1 MKSRLVFLYVFSIV
15 IIFVLAVLVLNFDVE
30 PKEANNTKND
40 DENKETKIINF
51 ESNKKIELYR
61 SKNDQIE
68 ELDLNTY
75 LLCVVASEMPFKYE
89 YEALRAQ
96 AIVARTYLFRKLN
109 EGIEPIGDVCD
120 NYAHCQAYS
129 QIEDLKPIWKKEKGY
144 TEDEIEEG
152 IEKIKKAI
160 VQTDGMVITY
170 NNELINAVFHASSPE
185 KTEDAKAIW
194 SKNDVPY
201 LKSVENVEDENYEYR
216 ESIKSVSY
224 EKFNSA
230 LLENDYIDNDVSLD
244 SFLNVKIN
252 SYTDS
257 GRVKDVSIG
266 DAIVS
271 AEDLRT
277 LFGINST
284 NFTIENNKSE
294 IIFNVLGFGHGVGM
308 SQVGADAYAK
318 QGMSAE
324 EIIHHYYTNVEI
336 INLNE

>member
-1 MKSRLVFLYVFSIV
+1 MKSRLVFLYVFSVV
-15 IIFVLAVLVLNFDVE
+15 IIFVLAVLVLNIDVE
-30 PKEANNTKND
+30 PKEANNTKD
-40 DENKETKIINF
+40 DENEENKIINF
-51 ESNKKIELYR
+51 ESSKKIKLYR
-61 SKNDQIE
+61 SKKDQIE

-109 EGIEPIGDVCD
+109 EGIEPMGDICD

-129 QIEDLKPIWKKEKGY
+129 QIEDLKPIWKREKGY
-144 TEDEIEEG
+144 TEEEIEEG

-170 NNELINAVFHASSPE
+170 NNELINALFHASSPV

-194 SKNDVPY
+194 SKEDVPY
-201 LKSVENVEDENYEYR
+201 LRSVENVEDEDYEYR
-216 ESIKSVSY
+216 ESIKSISY
-224 EKFNSA
+224 EEFNSI
-230 LLENDYIDNDVSLD
+230 LLENNYIDSNISVD

-266 DAIVS
+266 NALVS

-284 NFTIENNKSE
+284 NFTIENTKSE
-294 IIFNVLGFGHGVGM
+294 IVFNVLGFGHGVGM
-308 SQVGADAYAK
+308 SQVGANAYAK

>member
-40 DENKETKIINF
+40 ENEGDKIINF

-61 SKNDQIE
+61 SKKDQIE

-96 AIVARTYLFRKLN
+96 AIVARTYFFRKLN

-129 QIEDLKPIWKKEKGY
+129 QIEDLKPIWKSEKGY

-160 VQTDGMVITY
+160 VQTEGMVITY
-170 NNELINAVFHASSPE
+170 NDELINAVFHASSPE
-185 KTEDAKAIW
+185 KTEDAKEIW

-216 ESIKSVSY
+216 ESIKSISY
-224 EKFNSA
+224 EKFNSV
-230 LLENDYIDNDVSLD
+230 LLENNYIDSDISVD

-257 GRVKDVSIG
+257 GRVKDVSVG
-266 DAIVS
+266 DTIIS

-277 LFGINST
+277 IFGINST
-284 NFTIENNKSE
+284 NFTIENDKSE